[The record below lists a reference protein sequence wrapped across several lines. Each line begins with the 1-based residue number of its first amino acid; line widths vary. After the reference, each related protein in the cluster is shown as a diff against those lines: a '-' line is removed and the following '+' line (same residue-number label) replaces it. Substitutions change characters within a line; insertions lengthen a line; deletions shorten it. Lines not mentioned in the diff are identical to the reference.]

1 MTRLVTVPSIVG
13 MFSVTGND
21 YDRFMG
27 RYSMALA
34 PGFAAFAGVEAG
46 MRILDVGCGTGALT
60 AELVKLTGGEL
71 VSGIDPAPQFVEAC
85 RGRAPGADVR
95 VGPAEALPWGDAEFD
110 RVLAQ
115 LVLPFFTDADAAM
128 AEMRRVA
135 RPTGVVAVCMWGA
148 GNENELTD
156 AFWRAASRV
165 DPSGAH
171 GDRFM
176 RFRTQPEM
184 EVLLQRA
191 GFSAL
196 ASTALDVAAT
206 YAGFDDF
213 WQSIEGSAGGVG
225 AYVSKLAP
233 DLLSRLRESCKEEL
247 GAPGATFT
255 LRARAWAVRGTR

>member
-1 MTRLVTVPSIVG
+1 

-34 PGFAAFAGVEAG
+34 PRFSAFAGVEPG
-46 MRILDVGCGTGALT
+46 MRVLDVGCGTGALT
-60 AELVKLTGGEL
+60 AELVKRTGGEL
-71 VSGIDPAPQFVEAC
+71 VSGVDPAPQFVEAC
-85 RGRAPGADVR
+85 RARAPGADVR
-95 VGPAEALPWGDAEFD
+95 VGSAEHLPWPDAEFD
-110 RVLAQ
+110 RVLSQ

-135 RPTGVVAVCMWGA
+135 RPSGVVAVCMWGA

-156 AFWRAASRV
+156 VFWRAANRV
-165 DPSGAH
+165 DHTGAH

-176 RFRTQPEM
+176 RFRTRSEIEALFQPG
-184 EVLLQRA
+184 
-191 GFSAL
+191 GFSPLESAPL
-196 ASTALDVAAT
+196 EVTAT
-206 YAGFDDF
+206 YAGFDEF

-233 DLLSRLRESCKEEL
+233 PVLAQLREACRDEL
-247 GAPGATFT
+247 GAPVAPFT